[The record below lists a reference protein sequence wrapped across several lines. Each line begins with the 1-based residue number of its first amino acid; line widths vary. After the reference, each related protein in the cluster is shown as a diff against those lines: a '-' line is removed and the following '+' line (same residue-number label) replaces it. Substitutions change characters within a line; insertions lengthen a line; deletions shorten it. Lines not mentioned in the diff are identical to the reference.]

1 MKNNNYIKYLRWVLL
16 GFFLIMVTR
25 EAYLHQVQGGGV
37 SPSIH
42 ALCPYGGLETLYSLV
57 FGGTF
62 LQKIFS
68 GTMILLGITLVL
80 ALIFRRSFCGLICPF
95 GALQEFFGIIGKK
108 LFRKRFIMPPTIDKP
123 LRYLKYIVLV
133 VTIYFAWKT
142 AGLWM
147 DPYDPWAAY
156 GHIKA
161 GFTSLT
167 TEYLIGTITLV
178 VILLG
183 SMIYDRFFCK
193 YLCPMGAVYGIISKI
208 SPSKIVRD
216 KEVCINCNLCSKS
229 CPMNIEVAK
238 IDKVSSSECI
248 SCQSCVLACPARGA
262 LEYKTGKNTL
272 KTLTVIILV
281 VGLFFTGVFISKNI
295 GIFQVIP
302 KQVTG
307 ESKINVEEI
316 KGYMTIKEVSIGTQI
331 ELKEVYKKL
340 GIPDSVPENT
350 KLKDVKNFVEGF
362 EVDTAKENLEK

>member
-1 MKNNNYIKYLRWVLL
+1 MKNNKYIKYLRWVLL
-16 GFFLIMVTR
+16 GFFLVMVTR
-25 EAYLHQVQGGGV
+25 ESYLHQVQGGGV
-37 SPSIH
+37 APSIH
-42 ALCPYGGLETLYSLV
+42 ALCPYGGLETFYSLV

-68 GTMILLGITLVL
+68 GTMILLGITVVL

-108 LFRKRFIMPPTIDKP
+108 IFHKRFIIPLIIDKL
-123 LRYLKYIVLV
+123 LRYLKYVVLI

-156 GHIKA
+156 GHISA

-178 VILLG
+178 TILLG
-183 SMIYDRFFCK
+183 SMLYDRFFCK
-193 YLCPMGAVYGIISKI
+193 YLCPMGAVYGIISKL
-208 SPSKIVRD
+208 SPSKIVRN
-216 KEVCINCNLCSKS
+216 KEGCIDCGLCTKS
-229 CPMNIEVAK
+229 CQMNIDVAN
-238 IDKVSSSECI
+238 IDKVTSSECI
-248 SCQSCVLACPARGA
+248 SCQACVLSCPKAGA
-262 LEYKTGKNTL
+262 LEYKTGKKTL

-281 VGLFFTGVFISKNI
+281 IGMFISGVVISKTVGVF
-295 GIFQVIP
+295 QVLP
-302 KQVTG
+302 KKITA

-316 KGYMTIKEVSIGTQI
+316 KGYMTIKEVSIGTKI

-340 GIPDSVPENT
+340 GIPESVPEST
-350 KLKDVKNFVEGF
+350 KLKEVKNFVEGF
-362 EVDTAKENLEK
+362 EVDAAREKLK